1 MRFIQYVGIGVLTL
15 AGVNIANIA
24 HGAPGAG
31 VELDSLMLA
40 PVVPQAIPV
49 TVPASVLDWLP
60 PATLESTPSGLAA
73 TEAGGLG
80 EAMEPARLENVRGGT
95 ETLVINE
102 AGLSGL
108 VSGNSATDVSSGAN
122 TITGAAFANASGIPV
137 VIQNSG
143 ANVLIQNSTIV
154 NLQLK

>member
-1 MRFIQYVGIGVLTL
+1 MRFIQYVGVGVLTL
-15 AGVNIANIA
+15 AGINIANLA
-24 HGAPGAG
+24 HGAPGAA
-31 VELDSLMLA
+31 VELDVLMLA
-40 PVVPQAIPV
+40 PVVPHAIPI
-49 TVPASVLDWLP
+49 TLPASVLDWLP
-60 PATLESTPSGLAA
+60 PAIPEITPLRLVAIE
-73 TEAGGLG
+73 TGGLG
-80 EAMEPARLENVRGGT
+80 EALAPERLDNVRGGT

-108 VSGNSATDVSSGAN
+108 VSGNSAIDVSTGSN

>member
-15 AGVNIANIA
+15 AGVNTV
-24 HGAPGAG
+24 HGAPGAAI
-31 VELDSLMLA
+31 ELDPLMPA
-40 PVVPQAIPV
+40 PAVPQAIPI
-49 TVPASVLDWLP
+49 TLPASVLDWLP
-60 PATLESTPSGLAA
+60 PATPESTPSGLAA
-73 TEAGGLG
+73 AEAGGLG
-80 EAMEPARLENVRGGT
+80 EALAPARLDNVRGGT

-108 VSGNSATDVSSGAN
+108 VSGNSATDVSTGAN